1 VLLGCGALRRLG
13 PDSGEIKAMRT
24 NELHR
29 RRGVGSR
36 ILEEI
41 IAEARRRRYRWLFLE
56 TGAMVEFSA
65 ARAFYARHGF
75 AVRGPFGD
83 YVDDSN
89 SVFMERML

>member
-1 VLLGCGALRRLG
+1 
-13 PDSGEIKAMRT
+13 
-24 NELHR
+24 
-29 RRGVGSR
+29 
-36 ILEEI
+36 
-41 IAEARRRRYRWLFLE
+41 
-56 TGAMVEFSA
+56 MVEFSA